1 MTSPEGGK
9 SALQKVVPF
18 EVGEGKAVLWSCAYF
33 FFLLSSYYV
42 IRPLRD
48 AMGVAGSDEKLTW
61 LYMGTL
67 LGTLIANPIFSA
79 LVSRYPRRV
88 FLPVVYHFLALC
100 LVLFWALL
108 RFLPQEHAGSVATV
122 FFVWA
127 SVFNLFAVSVFWGF
141 MADLFR
147 SDQGKR
153 LFGFIGVGGTLGA
166 IAGAALT
173 ASLAGTVGPVNL
185 ILGAAVILEGAVFCM
200 RRLARIFRVD
210 EASAAQ
216 PAARPGTPPGRGVL
230 AGIRLVSTSPYLLG
244 ICLFLL
250 LYSISSTFLYF
261 EQARI
266 VRATFTDAAA
276 RTAFFARIDLWVNLL
291 TAATQI
297 FLTGRILGRL
307 GVTTGLAALPVVTAG
322 ALAAIAAA
330 PNAVV
335 LMLVQVIRRSTEFA
349 VVRPSREVLYTV
361 TSREEKYAS
370 KSLID
375 TFVYRGGD
383 AIGAWVDQLLKFLGM
398 GMAALAGVFLPIA
411 AVWIALAAFL
421 GRRQRA
427 LASREPGA

>member
-1 MTSPEGGK
+1 VALTEGEPR
-9 SALQKVVPF
+9 SLLQKVVPF
-18 EVGEGKAVLWSCAYF
+18 ERGEGAAALWSFAYF

-48 AMGVAGSDEKLTW
+48 TMGAAGTDERLTW

-67 LGTLIANPIFSA
+67 VGTLVANPVFSA

-100 LVLFWALL
+100 LVSFWALL
-108 RFLPQEHAGSVATV
+108 RFLAPERAGTIASV

-147 SDQGKR
+147 SEQGKR
-153 LFGFIGVGGTLGA
+153 LFGFIGAGGTIGA

-173 ASLAGTVGPVNL
+173 ASLATPLGPVNL
-185 ILGAAVILEGAVFCM
+185 VLVAALILEAAVFCM
-200 RRLARIFRVD
+200 TRLVRHFRVD
-210 EASAAQ
+210 ETGSGAGEG
-216 PAARPGTPPGRGVL
+216 RPPGGGVL

-250 LYSISSTFLYF
+250 FYSISSTFLYF
-261 EQARI
+261 EQTRI
-266 VRATFTDAAA
+266 VRATFTEAAG
-276 RTAFFARIDLWVNLL
+276 RTAYYATIDVWTNIVTGL
-291 TAATQI
+291 TQV
-297 FLTGRILGRL
+297 FLTGKLLRRV
-307 GVTTGLAALPVVTAG
+307 GVGTGLAALPVVTAG
-322 ALAAIAAA
+322 ALAAVAAA
-330 PNAVV
+330 PTAATM
-335 LMLVQVIRRSTEFA
+335 MLVQILRRSTEFA

-383 AIGAWVDQLLKFLGM
+383 AIGAWTDRLLRALSI
-398 GMAALAGVFLPIA
+398 GMATLAGIFLPIA
-411 AVWIALAAFL
+411 AIWVALAVFL

-427 LASREPGA
+427 LAARQTGA